1 MKQKITVPSYM
12 VDFKCIAG
20 ACEETCCAGWY
31 ITIDE
36 TTYKKYKKVK
46 HPEMK
51 KKLEKE
57 LVTKKGNSPE
67 CVAKIKLKNNRCA
80 FLDKDNLCEIYS
92 TLGENYLSETCT
104 MYPRNT
110 NDLGERVELSL
121 ALSCPQAARIVLLQ
135 KEPIQFTT
143 GEEEPLPIVG
153 AKLGLKTKA
162 PKHFE
167 DYLLL
172 IRQVLIA
179 IWQESGYNIE
189 QKWQLFEVVMKRF
202 HHYQCQRAG
211 KKLAEYIKEIQ
222 NDGISKIKLQENN
235 LLDEYLSEKKAKLIL
250 SSLIQIRA
258 SKKWPSASYEAW
270 YNQVLQGL
278 GEKLDAKAYKK
289 GEEIFEEVL
298 KRSPYIF
305 ENYFVNYIYE
315 RLVPINQK
323 TVKESLE
330 EMILYYACIRLHLI
344 GIASDKGYLE
354 ENDIVSLIQS
364 FTRVFDHNELYRMQI
379 KKLIQS

>member
-1 MKQKITVPSYM
+1 M

-31 ITIDE
+31 IAIDE

-135 KEPIQFTT
+135 KELIQFTT
-143 GEEEPLPIVG
+143 GEEEPLPVVG

-172 IRQVLIA
+172 MRQVLIA

-189 QKWQLFEVVMKRF
+189 QKWQRFEAVMKRF
-202 HHYQCQRAG
+202 YHYQCQRDG
-211 KKLAEYIKEIQ
+211 KKLAEYIKEMQ
-222 NDGISKIKLQENN
+222 NDGYSKIKLQENS
-235 LLDEYLSEKKAKLIL
+235 LLDEYLSEKKAKLLL

-289 GEEIFEEVL
+289 GEEIFEEAL
-298 KRSPYIF
+298 KKSPYIF
-305 ENYFVNYIYE
+305 ENYFVSYIYE

>member
-1 MKQKITVPSYM
+1 M

-31 ITIDE
+31 IAIDE